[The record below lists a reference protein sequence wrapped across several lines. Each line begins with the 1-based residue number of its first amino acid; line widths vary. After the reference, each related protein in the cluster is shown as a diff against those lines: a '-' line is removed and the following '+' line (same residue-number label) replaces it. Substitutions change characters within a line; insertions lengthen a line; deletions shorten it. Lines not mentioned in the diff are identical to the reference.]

1 MMLVKPGTCAPRVDK
16 GGKNPFRLGETM
28 VRAHGNHR
36 PGRFGVSLSDLLC
49 EAATGLKSLFVGL
62 GITGKAFA
70 RPAVTVIYPRQE
82 VKNLDTYRG
91 HVELIGREDKPGT
104 PRCIACGACVRACPS
119 QCLSVACP
127 ISGGGSGGDHETME
141 GVEMVGEL
149 IARAAAMAPA
159 PQKGCKL
166 PGAFIYDYSLC
177 SLCGQC
183 VRACPVD
190 SLRFSQHVYFVGAS
204 RADFRLDLL
213 ARLTRQAVTAPAPSP
228 AAPLE
233 EHA

>member
-1 MMLVKPGTCAPRVDK
+1 M
-16 GGKNPFRLGETM
+16 
-28 VRAHGNHR
+28 
-36 PGRFGVSLSDLLC
+36 SLADLIS

-62 GITGKAFA
+62 GITGKAFT

-82 VKNLDTYRG
+82 VGNLDTYRG
-91 HVELIGREDKPGT
+91 HVELIGREDNPAL

-119 QCLSVACP
+119 QCLGVGCAV
-127 ISGGGSGGDHETME
+127 GSGSVDGHENME
-141 GVEMVGEL
+141 GVEMAGEL
-149 IARAAAMAPA
+149 IARAAVMAPA
-159 PQKGCKL
+159 PQKGCKV
-166 PGAFIYDYSLC
+166 PGAFYYDYSLC

-183 VRACPVD
+183 VKACPVD
-190 SLRFSQHVYFVGAS
+190 SLRFSGHAYFVGAS

-213 ARLTRQAVTAPAPSP
+213 ARLARQAANVPASSP

>member
-1 MMLVKPGTCAPRVDK
+1 
-16 GGKNPFRLGETM
+16 
-28 VRAHGNHR
+28 
-36 PGRFGVSLSDLLC
+36 VSVSDLIR

-62 GITGKAFA
+62 GITGKAFT

-91 HVELIGREDKPGT
+91 HVELIGREDNPAL

-119 QCLSVACP
+119 QCLAVACP
-127 ISGGGSGGDHETME
+127 ISGGGSGGEHETME
-141 GVEMVGEL
+141 GLEMVGEL
-149 IARAAAMAPA
+149 IPRAAAMAPA
-159 PQKGCKL
+159 PVKGCKL
-166 PGAFIYDYSLC
+166 PGAFSYDYSLC

-190 SLRFSQHVYFVGAS
+190 SLRFSDHVYFVGTS

-213 ARLTRQAVTAPAPSP
+213 ARLTRQAVNAPAKAP

>member
-1 MMLVKPGTCAPRVDK
+1 MLVKRGTCAPCVDK
-16 GGKNPFRLGETM
+16 GAKNPFRLVETM
-28 VRAHGNHR
+28 VRAREIHR
-36 PGRFGVSLSDLLC
+36 PGRSGVSVSDLFR

-62 GITGKAFA
+62 GITGKAFT

-82 VKNLDTYRG
+82 VGNLDTYRG
-91 HVELIGREDKPGT
+91 HVELIGREDKPGV
-104 PRCIACGACVRACPS
+104 PRCIACGACTRACPS

-127 ISGGGSGGDHETME
+127 IGGGSGGGHENME
-141 GVEMVGEL
+141 GVEMAGEI
-149 IARAAAMAPA
+149 IARAATMAPA

-190 SLRFSQHVYFVGAS
+190 SLRYSQHVYIVGAS

-213 ARLTRQAVTAPAPSP
+213 ARLTRQAVNAPAPTP
-228 AAPLE
+228 AVPLE